1 MGEAGVGAGVQI
13 PKTYTFSWFGKRSNI
28 EQEVNM
34 KKILSTC
41 LLSASAV
48 AFAEVQQIGDEGMKT
63 LGTDF
68 V

>member
-1 MGEAGVGAGVQI
+1 
-13 PKTYTFSWFGKRSNI
+13 
-28 EQEVNM
+28 M